1 MPDQRNP
8 FAVQTPE
15 DLTAEVMVSLFVDVF
30 SDFSMVE
37 KVGHTFLHGARGS
50 GKSMMFRYLE
60 PDCQAAKDGSLPL
73 SEQPYFGVY
82 LPVKKTDIAVTELAR
97 LEDHHAN
104 VVLNEHLLTAAVA
117 ARTFAALRKAR
128 LLDTNGAFVAALA
141 GFYARTFTKLVR
153 QSGWSDEVPT
163 VEASMSFDGVLELM
177 QGLCDDMYLQ
187 ASTYLRRLSFASASL
202 PYAGPLIGYLDFM
215 VPLVQGLKK
224 LPFMPSGPVYL
235 LVDDADNL
243 NLTQIQILN
252 TWVSYRTSADI
263 SLKIS
268 TQLRYKTFGTVF
280 GTVIEAPHDYS
291 EVHISAVYTS
301 NRGRNKYR
309 ERVWEIVRR
318 RLRTAGLA
326 DVSPEEFFP
335 PDEAQE
341 RQIAV
346 IGERIRQ
353 AWETEG
359 RGYRPS
365 DDVTRYARPDYIK
378 SLRGQSKSGSTY
390 SYAGFNQLVHV
401 SDGVIRHFLEA
412 ASRMWAAT
420 QASLPDR
427 PIRFIPPQIQ
437 NQVVR
442 DLADEIISEFNK
454 LMLDEE
460 AESIG
465 RLRNLV
471 EALGGLFQQ
480 IMLSDRSERRAFSIA
495 FSDPPDTEVQE
506 TLDLGVRLGY
516 LQRSYIGNK
525 DGTGRTPQY
534 IFSRRLAPRF
544 TLDPTSFAGYQ
555 FVRNEA
561 IRKALYKPASL
572 VRSVRGLGVDAVL
585 EGEQQNLFEID

>member
-37 KVGHTFLHGARGS
+37 KVGHTFLHGPRGS

-60 PDCQAAKDGSLPL
+60 PDCQAVKAGSRPL
-73 SEQPYFGVY
+73 SEQAFFGVY
-82 LPVKKTDIAVTELAR
+82 LPIKKTDLTVTELAR
-97 LEDHHAN
+97 LEDSHAN

-128 LLDTNGAFVAALA
+128 VQDVNQVFVNELTQ
-141 GFYARTFTKLVR
+141 FYTRGFTKLVR
-153 QSGWSDEVPT
+153 QSGSSIELLP
-163 VEASMSFDGVLELM
+163 VEADVSLDSVLQRM
-177 QGLCDDMYLQ
+177 QEICDEMYLQ
-187 ASTYLRRLSFASASL
+187 ASTYLRRLSFSAVPL

-224 LPFMPSGPVYL
+224 LSFMPDGPVYL

-243 NLTQIQILN
+243 NLQQTQLLN
-252 TWVSYRTSADI
+252 TWVSYRTSADL

-268 TQLRYKTFGTVF
+268 TQLRYKTYSTIF

-291 EVHISAVYTS
+291 EVYISAVYTS
-301 NRGRNKYR
+301 SGRNKYR

-318 RLRTAGLA
+318 RLATAGL
-326 DVSPEEFFP
+326 DDLTPERFFP
-335 PDEAQE
+335 PDEEQE
-341 RQIAV
+341 QKISE
-346 IGERIRQ
+346 IGARIRDEW
-353 AWETEG
+353 ATSG
-359 RGYRPS
+359 RGYRAS
-365 DDVTRYARPDYIK
+365 DDVTRYARPDFIK
-378 SLRGQSKSGSTY
+378 SLRGRSKSGSTY

-412 ASRMWAAT
+412 ASRMWAKAKSNLGGD
-420 QASLPDR
+420 QE
-427 PIRFIPPQIQ
+427 IRCIPPLIQ

-442 DLADEIISEFNK
+442 DLADEIMAEFDK
-454 LMLDEE
+454 LMLDEQTE
-460 AESIG
+460 AVK

-480 IMLSDRSERRAFSIA
+480 IMLSERSERRAFSIA
-495 FSDPPDTEVQE
+495 FSDLPDEQVQE
-506 TLDLGVRLGY
+506 ALDLGVRFGY
-516 LQRSYIGNK
+516 LQRSFIGNK

-555 FVRNEA
+555 FVRNDA
-561 IRKALYKPASL
+561 IRKALHKPASL
-572 VRSVRGLGVDAVL
+572 VRSVRNLGVDAVL
-585 EGEQQNLFEID
+585 QTEQQNLFEID